1 MVKGVWEPPKVEYVA
16 INGELC
22 VDDAIARA
30 KILYAMR
37 LFRDAVKLAHHL
49 IREGYEWNE
58 ISRRLTRYIS
68 NAHYGH
74 SAYQRAKL
82 WREQP
87 YLKLKRKFL
96 FSVGKSHEKGNR
108 NMRFVEKDGGLW
120 LKVKIPHADG
130 KHEWV
135 EAPVKFGKR
144 YLPIITHLMN
154 GEKISYGVE
163 ISENFK
169 VHVYVPFW
177 LYKQH
182 LGRENNGGSHIA
194 SFDLNSDRINMVIVN
209 RNGEILDVKNEHFHE
224 VSMHGYPRNKAK
236 NLRLQALARLL
247 DYAWHHGVGI
257 VLFENLPLIKSRR
270 CNSTKSGNRKISR
283 FAKKELIDYGV
294 SMALRRGFRVF
305 LVNPAYT
312 TRKAREIHS
321 QLGLDVHTASA
332 YMLALRYLG
341 LWGSINDD

>member
-1 MVKGVWEPPKVEYVA
+1 MVKGVWEPKVEYAA
-16 INGELC
+16 INGKLC
-22 VDDAIARA
+22 VDDAITRA

-49 IREGYEWNE
+49 IREGYEWND

-74 SAYQRAKL
+74 SAHQRGKL

-87 YLKLKRKFL
+87 YLKLKKKFL
-96 FSVGKSHEKGNR
+96 FSVGKSQEKGNR
-108 NMRFVEKDGGLW
+108 NMRFVEKDGRLW

-144 YLPIITHLMN
+144 YLPIIRHMMN
-154 GEKISYGVE
+154 GEKIRYGVE

-177 LYKQH
+177 LYKQY
-182 LGRENNGGSHIA
+182 LGRENNGGNYMA

-209 RNGEILDVKNEHFHE
+209 QNGEILDVKNEHFHE
-224 VSMHGYPRNKAK
+224 VSMHGYPRNRAK
-236 NLRLQALARLL
+236 NLRLQALAKLL
-247 DYAWHHGVGI
+247 DYARHHGVGI

-270 CNSTKSGNRKISR
+270 CNSSRKGNRKISR
-283 FAKKELIDYGV
+283 FAKRELIDYGV
-294 SMALRRGFRVF
+294 SMALKRGFRVY

-312 TRKAREIHS
+312 TRKAKEMHN
-321 QLGLDVHTASA
+321 QLGLDVHTVSA
-332 YMLALRYLG
+332 YILALRYLS
-341 LWGSINDD
+341 LWRSINDD